1 MRIRTTGVAAL
12 SLGIAA
18 GLTLAGCG
26 SSSSGTSAGA
36 TATAG
41 ASTTAPAAS
50 GSATAQAAS
59 GNPLVIWADDQRVAV
74 LKPFAAQFEQQ
85 YGVKVSLRAFNV
97 SDLQSD
103 FVTASAHGSGPDI
116 VVLANDAIGNLVQNG
131 AIAPV
136 QLTSAQ
142 QAAFEP
148 TAIKAM
154 TYDGQVYGVPYAIEN
169 IALIRNT
176 SLAPTAPT
184 TIDQLV
190 SEGKQLKSQGK
201 VKNALCL
208 QSGTAGDAYH
218 IFPFYTAGGGQL
230 FGTTAAGDPD
240 PKQVLVGSSSS
251 VSAWAKLRALG
262 SKGSGA
268 LTTAINSNNAIPAF
282 TSKACAFLISGPW
295 AMDAIKAA
303 HIKYDISNIPAF
315 SSSQPARPFL
325 GVQAF
330 FVAAKGKNVTLAQQ
344 FVTTYVT
351 KPSVQE
357 ALYQVGARPEA
368 LIAAL
373 DASKQS
379 DPDIAKWEEAGA
391 DGEPMPDIPAMAQ
404 VWVPFGNAE
413 VAVINGTD
421 PATAAKAAATAIE
434 KAIASS

>member
-12 SLGIAA
+12 SLGMAA

-26 SSSSGTSAGA
+26 SSSSGTSAA
-36 TATAG
+36 TSSTSATAG
-41 ASTTAPAAS
+41 TSTTAP
-50 GSATAQAAS
+50 AAS

-74 LKPFAAQFEQQ
+74 LKPFATQFEQQ
-85 YGVKVSLRAFNV
+85 FGVKVSLRAFNA

-103 FVTASAHGSGPDI
+103 FVTASQHGTGPDI

-136 QLTSAQ
+136 QLTSAA

-176 SLAPTAPT
+176 SLAPNAPT
-184 TIDQLV
+184 TIEQLV
-190 SEGKQLKSQGK
+190 SEGTQLKSQGK

-208 QSGTAGDAYH
+208 QSGTTGDAYH
-218 IFPFYTAGGGQL
+218 IFPLYTAGGGQL

-240 PKQVLVGSSSS
+240 PTQVQVASPSS
-251 VSAWAKLRALG
+251 VAAWAKLRGLG

-268 LTTAINSNNAIPAF
+268 LTTAINPNNAVPAF

-303 HIKYDISNIPAF
+303 HINYAISDIPSF
-315 SSSQPARPFL
+315 SGGQPARPFL

-357 ALYQVGARPEA
+357 ALYKVGARPEA

-373 DASKQS
+373 DASKQA
-379 DPDIAKWEEAGA
+379 DPDIAKWEAAGA
-391 DGEPMPDIPAMAQ
+391 NGEPMPDIPAMAQ

-413 VAVINGTD
+413 VAVINGAD
-421 PATAAKAAATAIE
+421 PATAANAAATAIK

>member
-1 MRIRTTGVAAL
+1 MRIRTTGVAAA

-18 GLTLAGCG
+18 GLALVGCG

-36 TATAG
+36 PATASS
-41 ASTTAPAAS
+41 STTAPAAS
-50 GSATAQAAS
+50 GT
-59 GNPLVIWADDQRVAV
+59 PLVIWADDQRVAV

-85 YGVKVSLRAFNV
+85 YGVKVALRAFNV
-97 SDLQSD
+97 SNLQSD

-136 QLTSAQ
+136 QLTSTQ

-176 SLAPTAPT
+176 SLAPTAPA

-190 SEGKQLKSQGK
+190 SEGEQLKAQGK

-208 QSGTAGDAYH
+208 QSGTTGDAYH

-240 PKQVLVGSSSS
+240 PKQVMVDSPSS
-251 VSAWAKLRALG
+251 VAAWTKLRALG

-268 LTTAINSNNAIPAF
+268 LTTSITSNNAIPAF
-282 TSKACAFLISGPW
+282 TSNKCAFLISGPW

-303 HIKYDISNIPAF
+303 HVNYAISDIPSF
-315 SSSQPARPFL
+315 SGGQPARPFL

-357 ALYQVGARPEA
+357 ALYKVGARPEA

-391 DGEPMPDIPAMAQ
+391 NGEPMPDIPAMAQ

-413 VAVINGTD
+413 VAVINGAD
-421 PATAAKAAATAIE
+421 PATAAKAATTAIE